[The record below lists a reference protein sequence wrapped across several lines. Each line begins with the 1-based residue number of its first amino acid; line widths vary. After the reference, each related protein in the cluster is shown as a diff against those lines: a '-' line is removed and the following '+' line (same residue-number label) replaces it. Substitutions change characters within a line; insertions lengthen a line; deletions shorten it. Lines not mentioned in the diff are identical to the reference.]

1 MPGDDT
7 RTAGWPVLDEGG
19 SMKTSRAAEAGAAPW
34 VRPAV
39 AALEGYV
46 PGEQPA
52 GGARVVK
59 LNTNENPYPPSPA
72 VRTAIEAEIERLH
85 LYPPPDAAGLRLCA
99 GRLWGV
105 DPAGVVVGNGSDELL
120 VLLLR
125 TFVEPG
131 TAVAY
136 PAPTYSLYS
145 TLIAVQGAVVREV
158 PFPPDFA
165 LPRGLFDVPAALLLV
180 CNPNAPSGTRIA
192 TAALA
197 ELAQARRDAVLVID
211 EAYADFADGDALS
224 LVGAAPNVVV
234 LRTLSK
240 SYSLAGLRVG
250 FALTTPQLARELHK
264 VRDSYNLDR
273 LAQVGAMAALEDQ
286 ATFRHNRDRVRATRA
301 RLREALLARG
311 YDVPPAETNFVLA
324 RSPGRSLQGL
334 MQKLRVEGVLVR
346 WFATVP
352 DALRITVGT
361 DQEIDELLAALDRIV
376 PA

>member
-1 MPGDDT
+1 
-7 RTAGWPVLDEGG
+7 
-19 SMKTSRAAEAGAAPW
+19 MKTSRATEAEGVPW

-52 GGARVVK
+52 GTARVVK

-72 VRTAIEAEIERLH
+72 GRTAIEAEIERLR
-85 LYPPPDAAGLRLCA
+85 LYPPPDAAHLRHCA
-99 GRLWGV
+99 GKLWDV

-131 TAVAY
+131 ATVAY

-145 TLIAVQGAVVREV
+145 TLIEVQGAVVHEV
-158 PFPPDFA
+158 AFPPDFD

-180 CNPNAPSGTRIA
+180 CNPNAPSGTRID
-192 TAALA
+192 TAALG
-197 ELAQARRDAVLVID
+197 ELARSRRDAVVVID

-224 LVGAAPNVVV
+224 LVGSAPNVVV

-286 ATFRHNRDRVRATRA
+286 ATFRRNRECVRATRA
-301 RLREALLARG
+301 RLRAALLTRG
-311 YDVPPAETNFVLA
+311 YDVPPSETNFVLA
-324 RSPGRSLQGL
+324 RSPGRSLLGL
-334 MQKLRVEGVLVR
+334 MEKLRFEGVLVR
-346 WFATVP
+346 WFVALP

-361 DQEIDELLAALDRIV
+361 DQEIDELLAALDRV
-376 PA
+376 GPA